1 MNQKKY
7 IFLAVLI
14 SSFMCPFLS
23 ISINVAIPT
32 MAAEFGSNATELGWA
47 VTSFLLGSASVLLP
61 CGRLSDI
68 LGRKKLFRMGV
79 AAVAAS
85 SLLCGLSQNAEMLI
99 ASRFLQG
106 LSIAMIFVTGMAML
120 VSANDPKERGR
131 VIGYSIAATYSGL
144 SLGPFLGGLITHY
157 ASWRLIFFIST
168 AVLALSWWLCSKIE
182 GEWHGNQKGGLDY
195 RGSILYFI
203 SSLSIM
209 YGLSVCVSE
218 PIAPALIGTGIVAG
232 VLFLLENRR
241 SKAPLLDF
249 SLFRNVIFAMSNAAA
264 FLHYSATF
272 AISFLMS
279 LYLQVIR
286 GFDEV
291 TAGTILL
298 LQPIMMAS
306 LSPTAG
312 KLSDKFEPRLVAS
325 TGMGMTALGLFAL
338 SRCDIGTDLRI
349 VGSILLFIGI
359 GFTFFS
365 APNSSAIM
373 GSVPP
378 KEFGIASS
386 IMSMMRIFGQ
396 SMSMVLVT
404 LLISAYVLPA
414 YETGYVESLESG
426 IQKIFTIFSLICAL
440 GTGVSLMRGKR

>member
-1 MNQKKY
+1 
-7 IFLAVLI
+7 
-14 SSFMCPFLS
+14 
-23 ISINVAIPT
+23 
-32 MAAEFGSNATELGWA
+32 
-47 VTSFLLGSASVLLP
+47 
-61 CGRLSDI
+61 
-68 LGRKKLFRMGV
+68 
-79 AAVAAS
+79 
-85 SLLCGLSQNAEMLI
+85 
-99 ASRFLQG
+99 
-106 LSIAMIFVTGMAML
+106 MIFVTGMAML
-120 VSANDPKERGR
+120 VSANDSKERGR
-131 VIGYSIAATYSGL
+131 VIGFSIAATYSGL

-182 GEWHGNQKGGLDY
+182 GEWHGNKKGGLDY

-209 YGLSVCVSE
+209 YGLSVFVSE
-218 PIAPALIGTGIVAG
+218 PLAPALIGAGIGAG
-232 VLFLLENRR
+232 SLFLLENRR

-325 TGMGMTALGLFAL
+325 MGMGMTALGLFAL
-338 SRCDIGTDLRI
+338 SRCDIDTDLRI
-349 VGSILLFIGI
+349 VGAILLFIGT
-359 GFTFFS
+359 GFAFFS

-414 YETGYVESLESG
+414 YETGYVESLAAG
-426 IQKIFTIFSLICAL
+426 IQKIFTLFSLICAI
-440 GTGVSLMRGKR
+440 GV